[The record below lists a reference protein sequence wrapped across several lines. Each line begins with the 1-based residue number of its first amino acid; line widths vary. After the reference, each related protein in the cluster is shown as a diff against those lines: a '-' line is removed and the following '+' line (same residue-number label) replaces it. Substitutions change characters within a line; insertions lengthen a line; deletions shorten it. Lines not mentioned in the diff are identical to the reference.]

1 MRILSCVAAAI
12 VLATAS
18 LAASADDRDADSWP
32 TLGRDWKQSYY
43 SPLTG
48 INADNIAQLGYAW
61 GYDLQFTSTLE
72 ATPIVIDGVMYFPG
86 RDRVEALEADTG
98 KQVWGTTNVTGLKFG
113 ASIHLTPNGDATFL
127 FTDEG
132 NLIIAQLNPERYRE
146 ISRVHLIEP
155 TYQFGGRKVVW
166 PLPAFANQ
174 HVFARNDKELICASL
189 EAKP

>member
-18 LAASADDRDADSWP
+18 FAASADDRDADSWP

-72 ATPIVIDGVMYFPG
+72 ATPIVIDGVMYTSGNGG
-86 RDRVEALEADTG
+86 RTYALDAATG
-98 KQVWGTTNVTGLKFG
+98 ALRWKF
-113 ASIHLTPNGDATFL
+113 
-127 FTDEG
+127 
-132 NLIIAQLNPERYRE
+132 
-146 ISRVHLIEP
+146 EP
-155 TYQFGGRKVVW
+155 TLDSKIDYEGAGYGFVNRGVAVSQGKVFVGAADGWLLGRR
-166 PLPAFANQ
+166 LQHAF
-174 HVFARNDKELICASL
+174 L
-189 EAKP
+189 